1 MEAEAEEGE
10 KFESGYNTI
19 SNRDTPE
26 FLREL
31 NLVLILSFLS
41 LSSEERLDSQV
52 IKPKDL
58 IKHPNPKGTD
68 SSLHVPK
75 VNDFRPLER
84 KTHKFQTKI
93 RDCRYDDIRG
103 SWLGTRRPQFSQ
115 TILSHFFHPHTLS
128 TGTQGE
134 CEDRASTA
142 TEHALSEVVL
152 YPSSLEVSSKDKS
165 SIVYICIY
173 IPTAVSPRSIY
184 DVRETES

>member
-1 MEAEAEEGE
+1 METGIGESAENVQRLEVEEEEEGE
-10 KFESGYNTI
+10 NFESGYNTI

-41 LSSEERLDSQV
+41 LSAEERLDSQA

-75 VNDFRPLER
+75 VNEFRALER
-84 KTHKFQTKI
+84 QTHKFQTKI

-103 SWLGTRRPQFSQ
+103 SWLGTRRPQF
-115 TILSHFFHPHTLS
+115 
-128 TGTQGE
+128 
-134 CEDRASTA
+134 
-142 TEHALSEVVL
+142 
-152 YPSSLEVSSKDKS
+152 
-165 SIVYICIY
+165 
-173 IPTAVSPRSIY
+173 
-184 DVRETES
+184 